1 MLLTGRIKT
10 KIKIKIK
17 KKYRTKTKTK
27 TKRRQDKPSCA
38 YWKVGRVVVGC
49 AIVRSL
55 GERGGS

>member
-1 MLLTGRIKT
+1 MLLTGRTKT

-17 KKYRTKTKTK
+17 NKYRTKTK

>member
-1 MLLTGRIKT
+1 MFLTGRTKT
-10 KIKIKIK
+10 KIKRKIK
-17 KKYRTKTKTK
+17 KKYRTKTK